1 MLFSLLDEGSTCCRG
16 TYPVWFTA
24 ESSLEVSELIVA
36 SSLAIS
42 RHLSHQ
48 LLGCSLAFV
57 FLLCAALLVYLSCV
71 DHEGEFGGGGG
82 CGGVGVGDDGRVC
95 VIDEPERVVSAR
107 DPFDRAYALRVCAH
121 VRDLLG
127 QRRQSCLCS
136 VAEHGMEI

>member
-1 MLFSLLDEGSTCCRG
+1 M
-16 TYPVWFTA
+16 
-24 ESSLEVSELIVA
+24 EVSELIVA
-36 SSLAIS
+36 SSLS
-42 RHLSHQ
+42 PSLSHQ

-57 FLLCAALLVYLSCV
+57 FLLCAALFVYLSCI
-71 DHEGEFGGGGG
+71 DHEGEFGGGG